1 MFGLKKEIKPKIFEF
16 DLEKDLKDDNKQKAI
31 MQKTEKQVLALKSQ
45 LREGSDSASFEHL
58 GLLLHGYS
66 ALLKIVSNI
75 TNNK

>member
-1 MFGLKKEIKPKIFEF
+1 MFGLKKDTKPKIFEF
-16 DLEKDLKDDNKQKAI
+16 DLEKDLKDDGKQKAV
-31 MQKTEKQVLALKSQ
+31 MQKAEKQVLTIKSQ
-45 LREGSDSASFEHL
+45 LREGSDSTSFEHL